1 MQAAKDAYD
10 TADPAVQAF
19 VSDDA
24 KNELEEATKCYEKD
38 TVFESGTGVYRVL
51 SNGDVTYL
59 KPLHPEDTY
68 FQVPNDV
75 VCPHGFS
82 FKVVKI
88 SINAFKGCANVT
100 KIWVGKNIVTIGAYA
115 FKGATNLKTLI
126 IRTQAIDV
134 EEKIANAFV
143 GAGKAEGKKFTVQVW
158 DKMISKYEPMFRG
171 AGGLSDNAKIVA
183 LS

>member
-1 MQAAKDAYD
+1 M
-10 TADPAVQAF
+10 
-19 VSDDA
+19 
-24 KNELEEATKCYEKD
+24 
-38 TVFESGTGVYRVL
+38 
-51 SNGDVTYL
+51 
-59 KPLHPEDTY
+59 
-68 FQVPNDV
+68 
-75 VCPHGFS
+75 
-82 FKVVKI
+82 
-88 SINAFKGCANVT
+88 T
-100 KIWVGKNIVTIGAYA
+100 KIWVGKNIVTIGKYA

-171 AGGLSDNAKIVA
+171 AGALSPDAKIVA